1 MKLKLSQLKQIIKEE
16 VTDAMNEAP
25 PHANW
30 NTDSEWHREVEKQE
44 ADEWARQQA
53 EEGDIKISDSLLQAE
68 SKLIAALKP
77 LNAALEIDGFRASE
91 LYSKVDDAAAT
102 IAFVLEEIEK
112 MKRP

>member
-16 VTDAMNEAP
+16 VTNAMNEGP
-25 PHANW
+25 
-30 NTDSEWHREVEKQE
+30 EWVVQGP
-44 ADEWARQQA
+44 A
-53 EEGDIKISDSLLQAE
+53 DSLSQAE